1 MKSKILIS
9 IVAILSLSININA
22 QRIRSHIQYLASDS
36 LYGRDPGT
44 IYEKKAST
52 YIGNYLKSKCRAS
65 VEYKGF
71 SYFLDSVQKKATNV
85 IGYINNHKEKMV
97 IICAHYDGLG
107 MNSRKSKEFNKKN
120 IIHNGADDNASGVSL
135 IMELAHW
142 LSKKKKLPFNVLLL
156 FTSGHEDGLFGAE
169 YFVQN
174 SKIQQKEIVAVIDF
188 DMVGHLNKENK
199 MLRVGLSNCD
209 SLFLPFFN
217 KNQGNPI
224 QFRFDDSNID
234 FSDLKFFKKYA
245 VPLLFFTTGLTE
257 DYHKSTDDSDKI
269 NYQGMKSIIIIAKEL
284 ILELEKSK

>member
-1 MKSKILIS
+1 MYYKIIIS

-22 QRIRSHIQYLASDS
+22 QNFRSHIQYLASDS

-44 IYEKKAST
+44 IYEKKASM
-52 YIGNYLKSKCRAS
+52 YIGNYLKTKCRAS
-65 VEYKGF
+65 VEYQPFK
-71 SYFLDSVQKKATNV
+71 YQIDSAQKKATNV
-85 IGYINNHKEKMV
+85 IGYIDNHKEKMV

-120 IIHNGADDNASGVSL
+120 IIHNGADDNASGVSMA
-135 IMELAHW
+135 MELARW

-174 SKIQQKEIVAVIDF
+174 SKIQQKEIAAIIDF

-234 FSDLKFFKKYA
+234 FSDLKFFKKYS
-245 VPLLFFTTGLTE
+245 VPMLFFTTGITE
-257 DYHKSTDDSDKI
+257 DYHKSTDDIETIYYK
-269 NYQGMKSIIIIAKEL
+269 GMKEVFKLMTDFFIEFD
-284 ILELEKSK
+284 SK